1 MRRKTSTLQTMGGP
15 SLIKGKVVLVP
26 FPFDNLSA
34 SKVRPAVCL
43 TEPIGDHRH
52 VVLAFITSR
61 EPEELLDP
69 ERPGYVET
77 GLRVQSVLRL
87 HRLMTV
93 STSLVRR
100 ELGDL
105 SSDMQTDVDEKLRT
119 LFDLD

>member
-1 MRRKTSTLQTMGGP
+1 M
-15 SLIKGKVVLVP
+15 IKGKVVLVP

-69 ERPGYVET
+69 ELPGYVET